1 MTLIRVLR
9 WWITARTM
17 YGFATSP
24 AFILTVISAFGEPI
38 GARLERL
45 TKGVS
50 HDDRNTTHQ
59 WNDRHDR

>member
-24 AFILTVISAFGEPI
+24 AFILTVISGWTYWAFGEPI
-38 GARLERL
+38 GNRLERFM
-45 TKGVS
+45 KG
-50 HDDRNTTHQ
+50 
-59 WNDRHDR
+59 DRHPWPDSRP